1 MKPNKPRT
9 LLALLVLTLC
19 ASLQAQTLRPSGRIA
34 ATPTQRIAQSGPLQ
48 ADFIVAVVNSEPI
61 TNNDLRAR
69 VARMEQQLS
78 QQGTAM
84 PPRDQLARRM
94 LEQLINERAQ
104 LQVARETGIKAD
116 ESMIDTAAA
125 TVAQQN
131 QLDVAGLRR
140 RLEADGIGWTQFR
153 ADLRDQLLLTR
164 LREREVESRTKMS
177 DQEVDQFI
185 REQQSGGDPESTEIH
200 LAHVLIAVPENASES
215 QIATLRARAQLVFE
229 RAQRGDDFAALATEF
244 SSAPDRTA
252 GGQLGLRTLNRYPA
266 LFTEATKNVAAGGVA
281 APVRSGAGFH
291 VLKVLEKKL
300 AGLPSSVRQTHARH
314 ILLRTGPKLT
324 EAAAKERLL
333 QLRQRV
339 RDGKADFAALA
350 KEFSQDG
357 SANNGGDLG
366 WAVPG
371 QFVPEFE
378 EAMGRLAPDQIS
390 DPLVSRFGVHLIQ
403 VLERRDTKLTQAQQ
417 RDVARNLLR
426 EKKGEEAYV
435 AWAQEVRGR
444 AYVEFREPPQ

>member
-1 MKPNKPRT
+1 MKPNTPRT
-9 LLALLVLTLC
+9 LLALLVLTFC
-19 ASLQAQTLRPSGRIA
+19 ASLQAQTLRPSGRINA
-34 ATPTQRIAQSGPLQ
+34 SPTQRIAQSGPLQ

-69 VARMEQQLS
+69 VARMEQQLT

-84 PPRDQLARRM
+84 PPREQLARRM

-104 LQVARETGIKAD
+104 LQVARETGVKAD
-116 ESMIDTAAA
+116 ESMIDIAAS

-131 QLDVAGLRR
+131 QLDIAGLRR
-140 RLEADGIGWTQFR
+140 RLEADGIGWAQFR

-164 LREREVESRTKMS
+164 LREREVESRTRMS

-185 REQQSGGDPESTEIH
+185 REQQAGGDAEATEIN
-200 LAHVLIAVPENASES
+200 LAHVLITVPENATEA
-215 QIATLRARAQLVFE
+215 QIATLRARAQMVFE
-229 RAQRGDDFAALATEF
+229 RAQKGDDFAALATEF
-244 SSAPDRTA
+244 SSAPDRTS
-252 GGQLGLRTLNRYPA
+252 GGQLGMRTLDRYPA

-300 AGLPSSVRQTHARH
+300 AGMPSSVRQTRARH
-314 ILLRTGPKLT
+314 ILLRTGPKLS
-324 EAAAKERLL
+324 EAAAKERLQ

-339 RDGKADFAALA
+339 REGKADFAALA

-378 EAMGRLAPDQIS
+378 EVMGKLAPDQIS

-417 RDVARNLLR
+417 RDAARNILR
-426 EKKGEEAYV
+426 EKKSEEAYLL
-435 AWAQEVRGR
+435 WAQEVRGR
-444 AYVEFREPPQ
+444 AYVEFREPP